1 MTDASHMSD
10 RDSQTSR
17 AGRLRL
23 AAAVLFFSGALIGV
37 TLGRASIWLLP
48 SQVAR
53 PSPVGQVSRALEPPD
68 IVHRTQAAEKAAA
81 KEKARAEGRLPETAA
96 TPSERNENAGS
107 EKTETER
114 LSVAPTTPGPVTNE
128 GKPEAAPVAQQP
140 APPAPSITLL
150 NPGAVQEN
158 TNERPT
164 QGARA
169 PKNKAAAQ
177 DEPSARRKRERRAA
191 STNDDVGSTGRPR
204 GSRSDYRSLR
214 EEMLQR

>member
-1 MTDASHMSD
+1 MTDASNMSD

-68 IVHRTQAAEKAAA
+68 IVRTQAAEKAAA

-107 EKTETER
+107 GKAETER
-114 LSVAPTTPGPVTNE
+114 LSVAPTNPGPVTNE
-128 GKPEAAPVAQQP
+128 GKPEAAPIAQQP
-140 APPAPSITLL
+140 APPAPTITLL
-150 NPGAVQEN
+150 NPGAVQES
-158 TNERPT
+158 TNERST

-169 PKNKAAAQ
+169 AKNKAAAQ
-177 DEPSARRKRERRAA
+177 DEPSARRKRDRRAA
-191 STNDDVGSTGRPR
+191 STDDDVGATGRER

>member
-1 MTDASHMSD
+1 MTDASNMSD

-23 AAAVLFFSGALIGV
+23 AAAVLFFSGALIGG

-48 SQVAR
+48 SHVVQ
-53 PSPVGQVSRALEPPD
+53 PSPVGQISRALEPPD
-68 IVHRTQAAEKAAA
+68 IVRTQAAEKAAA

-96 TPSERNENAGS
+96 TPPARNENAGS
-107 EKTETER
+107 GETER

-128 GKPEAAPVAQQP
+128 GKPEAAPAAQQP
-140 APPAPSITLL
+140 APPPPSITIL
-150 NPGAVQEN
+150 NPGAVQES

-169 PKNKAAAQ
+169 AKNKAAAQ
-177 DEPSARRKRERRAA
+177 DEPSARRKRDRRAA
-191 STNDDVGSTGRPR
+191 STDDDVGATGRER

>member
-1 MTDASHMSD
+1 MTDASNMSD

-23 AAAVLFFSGALIGV
+23 AAAVLFFSGALIGG

-48 SQVAR
+48 GQAAR
-53 PSPVGQVSRALEPPD
+53 PSPLGHISRALEPPD
-68 IVHRTQAAEKAAA
+68 IVRTQAAEKAAA
-81 KEKARAEGRLPETAA
+81 KEKAKAEGRLPETAA
-96 TPSERNENAGS
+96 TPPARNENAGS
-107 EKTETER
+107 GKTER

-128 GKPEAAPVAQQP
+128 GKPEAAPAAQQP

-169 PKNKAAAQ
+169 AKNKAAAQ

-191 STNDDVGSTGRPR
+191 STDDDVGPTGRAR

>member
-1 MTDASHMSD
+1 MTDASNMSD

-48 SQVAR
+48 SQVAQ
-53 PSPVGQVSRALEPPD
+53 PSPVGQISRALEPPE
-68 IVHRTQAAEKAAA
+68 IVRTQAAEKAAA

-96 TPSERNENAGS
+96 TPSARNENAGS
-107 EKTETER
+107 EKAETER
-114 LSVAPTTPGPVTNE
+114 LSVAPTTPGRVTNE

-140 APPAPSITLL
+140 GPPTPSITLL
-150 NPGAVQEN
+150 NPGAVQES

-164 QGARA
+164 QGPRA
-169 PKNKAAAQ
+169 AKNKAAAQ

-191 STNDDVGSTGRPR
+191 STTDDVGSPGRPR

>member
-1 MTDASHMSD
+1 MTDAPNMSD
-10 RDSQTSR
+10 RDLQTSR

-23 AAAVLFFSGALIGV
+23 AAAALFFSGALIGG

-48 SQVAR
+48 GQVAQ
-53 PSPVGQVSRALEPPD
+53 PSPLGQISRALEPPD
-68 IVHRTQAAEKAAA
+68 IVRTQAAEKAAA
-81 KEKARAEGRLPETAA
+81 KEKVRAEGRLPETAA
-96 TPSERNENAGS
+96 TPSARNENAGS
-107 EKTETER
+107 EKADTER
-114 LSVAPTTPGPVTNE
+114 LSVAPTTPGRVTNE

-150 NPGAVQEN
+150 NPGAVQES

-169 PKNKAAAQ
+169 AKNKAAAQ
-177 DEPSARRKRERRAA
+177 DDPSARQKRERRAA
-191 STNDDVGSTGRPR
+191 STDDDVGSTGRER

>member
-1 MTDASHMSD
+1 MTDASNMSD

-68 IVHRTQAAEKAAA
+68 IVRRTQAAEKAAA

-96 TPSERNENAGS
+96 TPSERTENAGS
-107 EKTETER
+107 GKTER

-128 GKPEAAPVAQQP
+128 GKPEAAPAAQQP
-140 APPAPSITLL
+140 APPPPSITIL
-150 NPGAVQEN
+150 NPGAVQES

-169 PKNKAAAQ
+169 AKNKAAAQ
-177 DEPSARRKRERRAA
+177 DEPSARRKRDRRAA
-191 STNDDVGSTGRPR
+191 STDDDVGATGRER

-214 EEMLQR
+214 EEMLRR

>member
-1 MTDASHMSD
+1 MTDELNRSD

-48 SQVAR
+48 SQVVQ
-53 PSPVGQVSRALEPPD
+53 PSPVGQISRALEPPD
-68 IVHRTQAAEKAAA
+68 IVRTQAAEKAAA

-96 TPSERNENAGS
+96 TPPTRNENTGL

-128 GKPEAAPVAQQP
+128 GKPEAGTIAQQP
-140 APPAPSITLL
+140 APPAPTITLL
-150 NPGAVQEN
+150 NPGAVQES
-158 TNERPT
+158 TNER
-164 QGARA
+164 
-169 PKNKAAAQ
+169 
-177 DEPSARRKRERRAA
+177 
-191 STNDDVGSTGRPR
+191 
-204 GSRSDYRSLR
+204 
-214 EEMLQR
+214 

>member
-1 MTDASHMSD
+1 MTDASNMSD

-68 IVHRTQAAEKAAA
+68 IVRTQAAEKAAA

-107 EKTETER
+107 GKAETER
-114 LSVAPTTPGPVTNE
+114 LSVAPTNPGPVTNE

-140 APPAPSITLL
+140 APPAPTITLL
-150 NPGAVQEN
+150 NPGAVQES

-169 PKNKAAAQ
+169 AKNKAAAQ
-177 DEPSARRKRERRAA
+177 DEPSARRKRDRRAA
-191 STNDDVGSTGRPR
+191 STDDDVGATGRER

-214 EEMLQR
+214 EEMLRR

>member
-1 MTDASHMSD
+1 MTDASNMSD

-68 IVHRTQAAEKAAA
+68 IVRTQAAEKAAA

-96 TPSERNENAGS
+96 TPSARNENAGS

-140 APPAPSITLL
+140 VPPAPSITLL
-150 NPGAVQEN
+150 NPGAVQES

-177 DEPSARRKRERRAA
+177 DEPSARRKRDRRAA
-191 STNDDVGSTGRPR
+191 STDDDVEATGRER